1 MSEQTAPVEVTE
13 AERERQLLEGWFI
26 ERTDH
31 FDPGMLAGMRR
42 DAAGCAYAVAH
53 GDNVTMTRD
62 VFIKLL
68 KSASQP
74 QMQPETFTREP

>member
-1 MSEQTAPVEVTE
+1 MSEQTTPAEATE
-13 AERERQLLEGWFI
+13 ADRERQLLEGWFI

-62 VFIKLL
+62 VFIKLV
-68 KSASQP
+68 KASRGEQSQP
-74 QMQPETFTREP
+74 ENHFTR